1 MSQGDV
7 EVVRELAAAWRR
19 GDREAWLAVW
29 DDEAEFYPLRAQ
41 LEGHTYRGRDGLR
54 EFLIEWDKD
63 WDYARFDVN
72 EIRDAGDQVVA
83 LAQFRALGRGS
94 GVELDYP
101 IGVVITVRRERVVY
115 ARFYSTVSDALE
127 AVGLSEPDPTSG

>member
-19 GDREAWLAVW
+19 GDREAWLAAW

-41 LEGHTYRGRDGLR
+41 LEGHAYRGRGGLR
-54 EFLIEWDKD
+54 EFLTEWDED
-63 WDYARFDVN
+63 WEHARFDVN

-83 LAQFRALGRGS
+83 LAQFQALGRGS

-101 IGVVITVRRERVVY
+101 IGVVITVRQRRVVY
-115 ARFYSTVSDALE
+115 ARFYSIASDALE